1 VDLTTG
7 GIAADNTVRDINNR
21 RHIAG
26 TRIITPG
33 LEFHATLHA

>member
-1 VDLTTG
+1 VDLTTR
-7 GIAADNTVRDINNR
+7 GIAADSTVRDINNR